1 MSRYSGKNKG
11 LQVVG
16 GIVVGLLFVGVI
28 ACVVALCYGSATGM
42 TFTEVWQSL
51 LKVLKGGYLNEEST
65 CFNKKR

>member
-1 MSRYSGKNKG
+1 MSRYTGKNKG

-16 GIVVGLLFVGVI
+16 GIVVGLLFIGVI

-51 LKVLKGGYLNEEST
+51 FESIKGGGI
-65 CFNKKR
+65 